1 MPLDTALSMKVWN
14 RYAFARDNGHND
26 YVTKAELCDRMFRGD
41 QWNELDKARLKQA
54 RRPALTINK
63 IISTLSN
70 VFGEQIYNRS
80 EIAYQPKG
88 GSPASVAEALSK
100 VAKYVSDNN
109 QLNWKRSDMFVDGC
123 ITSRGYLD
131 MRLAFN
137 DSLQGDIV
145 LENINPKNVIVDPD
159 AEHYDPDTWNEVFV
173 TKWMTADDIAIL
185 YDKEDAELL
194 RNRDQSFFP
203 YGYDS
208 IQSTRDRF
216 GHRFSPMYNGTYDES
231 SVMRSIRVIERQH
244 RMLDRQKFFVA
255 PDTGEMREIPKSFSR
270 DRIAWFVE
278 KFGFNIMPKM
288 VHRIRWTVIAD
299 NVKLHDDWSPY
310 KHFTIIPFFPYFR
323 YGQTVG
329 LVENLVGPQELLNKV
344 SSQELHV
351 INTTANSGWKVKTGA
366 LTSMSI
372 EELEQR
378 GAETGLVIE
387 MNGDVEKD
395 LVKIQ
400 PNQVP
405 SGLDRV
411 SYKAEEHIKTISGVP
426 DSVQGQA
433 REDVA
438 AKAIQANRQA
448 ASTNQ
453 VKPMDSLARTDYIIA
468 RNMLDIVQEYFTEPR
483 LLSIIKDEMT
493 GDPETLEVNK
503 VDATGAI
510 LNDLTL
516 GEYGV
521 VVTSVP
527 QRQTLEDSQFDQ
539 AIAMREAGI
548 AIPDEVLIE
557 NSRLFK
563 RGDIVKKMRA
573 AAESPEAKAQAELAM
588 RTAQAEAAKT
598 EGEAQVKEA
607 DAGLRRAKTQQVA
620 VETQKAAMTPPED
633 NGAAAK
639 AAETEANIALK
650 EREFQH
656 EVSLDERRFEH
667 ETRQNEQEHQQDMKL
682 KDAQAATERAVRI
695 QSAAQQAANPAP
707 AGNPAKKPVQGRK
720 S

>member
-1 MPLDTALSMKVWN
+1 MPLDTAIATKVWN

-26 YVTKAELCDRMFRGD
+26 FVTKAELCDRYFRGD
-41 QWNELDKARLKQA
+41 QWHPQDLAKLKQQ

-63 IISTLSN
+63 ILSTMSN

-80 EIAYQPKG
+80 EISYQPKG
-88 GSPASVAEALSK
+88 GSPSSVAEALTK
-100 VAKYVSDNN
+100 VAKYVGDNN
-109 QLNWKRSDMFVDGC
+109 QLNWKRSSMFVDGC
-123 ITSRGYLD
+123 ITSRGFLD

-145 LENINPKNVIVDPD
+145 LENLNPKNVIVDPD
-159 AEHYDPDTWNEVFV
+159 AEHYDPDTWKEVFV

-185 YDKEDAELL
+185 YSKEDAELL
-194 RNRDQSFFP
+194 RNREQSFFP

-208 IQSTRDRF
+208 IQSHRDRF
-216 GHRFSPMYNGTYDES
+216 GDRMNPMYNGTYDES

-244 RMLDRQKFFVA
+244 RMLDRQKFFVS
-255 PDTGEMREIPKSFSR
+255 PETGEMREIPKEFSR

-278 KFGFNIMPKM
+278 KFGFNIMPKL

-299 NVKLHDDWSPY
+299 NVALHDDWSPY
-310 KHFTIIPFFPYFR
+310 KHFTVIPFFPYFR
-323 YGQTVG
+323 YGQTIG

-351 INTTANSGWKVKTGA
+351 INTTANSGWKVKAGA
-366 LTSMSI
+366 LANMSV

-387 MNGDVEKD
+387 VNGDTEKD
-395 LVKIQ
+395 ISKIA
-400 PNQVP
+400 PNTVP
-405 SGLDRV
+405 QGLDRV

-453 VKPMDSLARTDYIIA
+453 VMPMDSLARTDFILA

-483 LLSIIKDEMT
+483 LLTIIKDEMT
-493 GDPETLEVNK
+493 ADPETVEVNK

-521 VVTSVP
+521 IVTSVP

-539 AIAMREAGI
+539 AMAMREAGI
-548 AIPDEVLIE
+548 AIPDDILIE

-563 RGDIVKKMRA
+563 KGDIVKKMRA
-573 AAESPEAKAQAELAM
+573 ATESQEAQEAAALQKRGQEAEV
-588 RTAQAEAAKT
+588 AKT
-598 EGEAQVKEA
+598 EGEAAVKAA
-607 DAGLRRAKTQQVA
+607 DAELRKAKTEQTV

-633 NGAAAK
+633 NGAAARQM
-639 AAETEANIALK
+639 EVEADIAL
-650 EREFQH
+650 
-656 EVSLDERRFEH
+656 DDRRFEH
-667 ETRQNEQEHQQDMKL
+667 EVDLDERKFAHETRMNQQNHEQESRLREEQ
-682 KDAQAATERAVRI
+682 AQTERAIRV
-695 QSAAQQAANPAP
+695 QTAAQQAANPQAQP
-707 AGNPAKKPVQGRK
+707 NQGTKK
-720 S
+720 